1 MLLRLPRLLLLLTA
15 LLVVALLQ
23 CDGAGWI
30 TTLRESLDRAAV
42 WLGLRTD
49 HRGLRPAA
57 LRAERGERLSSARL
71 HRRGDGG
78 WRYVQWGGGLAQLL
92 LVLAGLAPCVVRGYE
107 TQKRYI
113 TTQQGRC
120 LYLTYQHR
128 PRTTVGKQST
138 DLEDV
143 VVTETGA
150 AKVTEE
156 GPAMGLFECD
166 SDGALLTTF
175 DAITHHGRNA
185 QSVLGLARAQVRKI
199 SYTCLLGCRCLI
211 NNSHLSRQA
220 QDKYEFN
227 CPVLTEAC
235 SHRIAA
241 RRSRRLGLWSI
252 STWVTTRESGR

>member
-1 MLLRLPRLLLLLTA
+1 MRGSRVRNAETIHH
-15 LLVVALLQ
+15 
-23 CDGAGWI
+23 DSAG
-30 TTLRESLDRAAV
+30 
-42 WLGLRTD
+42 
-49 HRGLRPAA
+49 
-57 LRAERGERLSSARL
+57 
-71 HRRGDGG
+71 
-78 WRYVQWGGGLAQLL
+78 
-92 LVLAGLAPCVVRGYE
+92 
-107 TQKRYI
+107 
-113 TTQQGRC
+113 
-120 LYLTYQHR
+120 
-128 PRTTVGKQST
+128 PRTTVGNQST

-211 NNSHLSRQA
+211 NNSHLARQA